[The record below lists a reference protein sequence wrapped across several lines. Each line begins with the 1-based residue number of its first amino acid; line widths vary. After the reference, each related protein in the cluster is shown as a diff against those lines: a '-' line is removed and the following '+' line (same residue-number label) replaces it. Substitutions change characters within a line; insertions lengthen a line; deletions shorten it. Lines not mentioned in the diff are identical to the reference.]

1 MVAIHSMFARTA
13 NKVLDWLTQL
23 LAGPWQ
29 FGDAAAEN
37 GVRQGGVM
45 LVRQDESFVEELS
58 VQLKF
63 KEPITSSG
71 AVMTLPAATADLK
84 DWMADRRKFLT
95 VQYDDWMQVIGD
107 FCDSVSTT
115 GPKLSAVVTSSATQ
129 IDSLLQ
135 GLFSSTTAA
144 DGTLSH
150 GIDAALRADVLLLLE
165 VLESELAT
173 EAAIVA
179 AWRDLVKSSQTPNRS
194 AEEISFRRD
203 TLFAVAQR
211 RNLDVVGSFGTFN
224 SVDSV
229 LTDVADAVQE
239 ELDRDAGAEHQRV
252 LPPSWE
258 PSGQPP
264 WRRLQLCEQVLTRPP
279 YRGDCIVWLRL
290 APTFLREHDVTHG
303 QVTFYN
309 ASYLSGFVRHPEG
322 ADEFFD
328 VVPTEVLTPPPPER
342 APILRDGELEWEDEW
357 NMAYARVVLPGIEVH
372 TARAKA
378 IALVEAL
385 KAVNHPEKDT
395 WKLLRGTLL
404 YVDGERR
411 SLFSWGPKEYI
422 PEPYYAQNDRLSRD
436 IGRMSQSNQTLDAQS
451 IHDLQDAIGMSTALK
466 AADDESPQA
475 VVMASVRAI
484 EHVNAWTTGGV
495 KNWADFVSDYF
506 KKAQARVRGVE
517 FISHFTKAAIDHR
530 PDRRPDAPRAPQQAL
545 FEIRQRLLRTFGA
558 HEYFNVR
565 SAADEVAALRRIYA
579 DHFLTRGLGEVE
591 TALATPAGMFARLDE
606 QCRRFDRQ
614 LARLKRLRNSAI
626 HGGPTSETACQS
638 VAVFAFNLG
647 HQCLN
652 EAMRALLTGIDI
664 PSHMAE
670 YRSDHI
676 DRFERVKA
684 TGDIDA
690 LFVVYEPED
699 DEPR

>member
-1 MVAIHSMFARTA
+1 
-13 NKVLDWLTQL
+13 
-23 LAGPWQ
+23 
-29 FGDAAAEN
+29 
-37 GVRQGGVM
+37 M
-45 LVRQDESFVEELS
+45 LVRQHESFVEELS
-58 VQLKF
+58 VQLQF

-71 AVMTLPAATADLK
+71 AIMTLPAATADLK
-84 DWMADRRKFLT
+84 DWMADRRKFLS

-107 FCDSVSTT
+107 FRDSVSTT
-115 GPKLSAVVTSSATQ
+115 GPKLTAFVTSSTTQ

-144 DGTLSH
+144 NGTASY
-150 GIDAALRADVLLLLE
+150 GVDAAVRADVLLQLE
-165 VLESELAT
+165 LLESELAT
-173 EAAIVA
+173 EAAIIA

-194 AEEISFRRD
+194 VEEISFRRD

-211 RNLDVVGSFGTFN
+211 RNLDVAGSFGTFN

-239 ELDRDAGAEHQRV
+239 ELDRAAGVEHHRSF
-252 LPPSWE
+252 PSSWE
-258 PSGQPP
+258 PSGQSPG
-264 WRRLQLCEQVLTRPP
+264 RRIQLCEQVLTRPP

-290 APTFLREHDVTHG
+290 APTFLRERDVTHG

-309 ASYLSGFVRHPEG
+309 ASYLSGFVRDPKG
-322 ADEFFD
+322 ADAFFE
-328 VVPTEVLTPPPPER
+328 VVPTEVLTPPLPER
-342 APILRDGELEWEDEW
+342 EPILRDGEVEWEDDW
-357 NMAYARVVLPGIEVH
+357 HMAYARVVLPGIEVH
-372 TARAKA
+372 TAEAKA

-395 WKLLRGTLL
+395 WKLLRGALL

-411 SLFSWGPKEYI
+411 SLFSWGPKEYM
-422 PEPYYAQNDRLSRD
+422 PERYYPQNDRLSRD
-436 IGRMSQSNQTLDAQS
+436 IGRMSRSNQMLDAQS

-495 KNWADFVSDYF
+495 KNWAEFVSDYF
-506 KKAQARVRGVE
+506 KKAQARVKVVD
-517 FISHFTKAAIDHR
+517 FISHFTKTAIDQM

-545 FEIRQRLLRTFGA
+545 FDIRQRLMRTVGA

-565 SAADEVAALRRIYA
+565 AAADEVAALRGIYA
-579 DHFLTRGLGEVE
+579 DHFLSRGLGEVQ
-591 TALATPAGMFARLDE
+591 TALATPTGMFARLDE
-606 QCRRFDRQ
+606 QCRRFDRH

-626 HGGPTSETACQS
+626 HGGPISETACQS

-652 EAMRALLTGIDI
+652 EAMRALLTGIDV
-664 PSHMAE
+664 SRHMEE

-684 TGDIDA
+684 TGEIDA

>member
-1 MVAIHSMFARTA
+1 
-13 NKVLDWLTQL
+13 
-23 LAGPWQ
+23 
-29 FGDAAAEN
+29 
-37 GVRQGGVM
+37 M
-45 LVRQDESFVEELS
+45 LVRQHASFVEELS
-58 VQLKF
+58 VQLQF
-63 KEPITSSG
+63 KEPITGSG
-71 AVMTLPAATADLK
+71 AVMTLPAAAADLK

-95 VQYDDWMQVIGD
+95 VQFDDWMRVIDD
-107 FCDSVSTT
+107 FRDSVSTT
-115 GPKLSAVVTSSATQ
+115 GPKLSAVVTSSVTQ
-129 IDSLLQ
+129 INSLLQ
-135 GLFSSTTAA
+135 RLFSSTKVTG
-144 DGTLSH
+144 GTLSH
-150 GIDAALRADVLLLLE
+150 GIDTAVRDDVRLQLELLE
-165 VLESELAT
+165 FDLAT
-173 EAAIVA
+173 DAAIVA
-179 AWRDLVKSSQTPNRS
+179 AWRDLVKSSQNRNRS
-194 AEEISFRRD
+194 SEEISFRRD
-203 TLFAVAQR
+203 TLFAIAQR
-211 RNLDVVGSFGTFN
+211 RNLDVTGSFGTFA
-224 SVDSV
+224 SVNSV

-239 ELDRDAGAEHQRV
+239 ELDRAAGVEPHRV

-279 YRGDCIVWLRL
+279 YRGNCIVWLRL

-322 ADEFFD
+322 ADNFFD
-328 VVPTEVLTPPPPER
+328 VVPTEVLTPAPPER
-342 APILRDGELEWEDEW
+342 APILRDGEMEWEDDW

-372 TARAKA
+372 TAKAKA
-378 IALVEAL
+378 VALVEAI
-385 KAVNHPEKDT
+385 KAVNHPERDT
-395 WKLLRGTLL
+395 WKLLRGALL

-411 SLFSWGPKEYI
+411 SLFSWGPKEYM
-422 PEPYYAQNDRLSRD
+422 PDPYYARNDRLSRD

-451 IHDLQDAIGMSTALK
+451 IHDLQDAIAMSTALK

-484 EHVNAWTTGGV
+484 EHVNVWTTGGV
-495 KNWADFVSDYF
+495 KTWDDFVSDYF
-506 KKAQARVRGVE
+506 KKAQARVRVVE
-517 FISHFTKAAIDHR
+517 FIRHFTKAAIDHM

-545 FEIRQRLLRTFGA
+545 FEIRQRLVRTFGA
-558 HEYFNVR
+558 HEYFDVR
-565 SAADEVAALRRIYA
+565 SAADEVAALRGIYA
-579 DHFLTRGLGEVE
+579 GHFLTRGLGEVE
-591 TALATPAGMFARLDE
+591 AALATPTGMFARLDT

-626 HGGPTSETACQS
+626 HGGPISETACQS

-664 PSHMAE
+664 PVHMEE

-676 DRFERVKA
+676 DRFERVKT

-690 LFVVYEPED
+690 LFFVYEPTD
-699 DEPR
+699 DEWVRKPSASRAALLMLPSSVFIVSPLPQQQPRHGQGNF